1 MSQSIQ
7 TLIDESKNVV
17 FVKVDLDYQDNSTLI
32 ELLPNLVNQ
41 DSMSDVNDNF
51 VIFGKELSVSSK
63 KLSIDALKGK

>member
-7 TLIDESKNVV
+7 TLIDEFKNVV

-32 ELLPNLVNQ
+32 DLSPNLVNQ

-51 VIFGKELSVSSK
+51 VIFGNELSVSSK